1 VKPYALS
8 ACLFVTL
15 FCTSLQAAEVKL
27 EKKGDTVE
35 ATIDGQPFTAFNFA
49 KEQAKPYFWP
59 VRAADGTVITRG
71 LENPKDHPHHK
82 GIWLAIDEVNGIK
95 FWAEKGKIENQDIEL
110 VAPHG
115 NPARMQVVN
124 RWLGEDGRPVL
135 IESTLISIFADR
147 LMTYDIRF
155 AAAEVPVTFGDTKEG
170 LFGLRL
176 ADPLRESQGGRIVN
190 AEGKKGMKE
199 CWGQRCDW
207 VDYSGEIEGKTHG
220 VTIFDNPQ
228 NPRRSRF
235 HVRDY
240 GLFTIS
246 PFGDNAYTNGVEPKN
261 ELTLKPGE
269 SVRFK
274 YGLYVHAGD
283 LTGGKVADEYQ
294 EYLRKAKE

>member
-1 VKPYALS
+1 MKPHAILAGLIVTLLS
-8 ACLFVTL
+8 A
-15 FCTSLQAAEVKL
+15 SLPAAEVKL
-27 EKKGDTVE
+27 EKQGDSVE
-35 ATIDGQPFTAFNFA
+35 VTIDGRPFTVFNFA
-49 KEQAKPYFWP
+49 KEHAKPYFSP
-59 VRAADGTVITRG
+59 VRAADGAIITRG

-95 FWAEKGKIENQDIEL
+95 FWAEKGKIENQDIQV
-110 VAPHG
+110 VAPQG
-115 NPARMQVVN
+115 NPARLQVVN

-155 AAAEVPVTFGDTKEG
+155 AAADVPVTFGDTKEG

-176 ADPLRESQGGRIVN
+176 ADPLRESQGGRIIN

-199 CWGQRCDW
+199 CWGQQAAW
-207 VDYSGEIEGKTHG
+207 VDYCGEIEGKTYG

-240 GLFTIS
+240 GLFTVS
-246 PFGDNAYTNGVEPKN
+246 PFGDHAYTNGKEPVN

-274 YGLYVHAGD
+274 YGLYVHTGD
-283 LTGGKVADEYQ
+283 VTGGKVADEYQ